1 MSKKP
6 FTATATSF
14 CIATLI
20 ACGGGSTSD
29 SPEPISDSEEV
40 VGTGTLSLSITDGP
54 VDSAS
59 QVVVVFNAIEIK
71 PEEGSS
77 ITINLDEPEMLDLL
91 ALQNGESAPLI
102 QNEVLTAGNYNWIRL
117 AVDADQGELDSYITL
132 DDGTTHSL
140 YVPSGSETGLKLNR
154 NFTIAAGRSV
164 NFMIDFDLRK
174 SVLEPN
180 GQSSDY
186 KLKPT
191 LRVTD
196 MTEVGGITGYIN
208 ASLVADASCSE
219 GLAVYVYDG
228 FDITPD
234 DEGSV
239 TPPVTSALPTY
250 DSLND
255 RFDYSLSF
263 LSTGDYTV
271 AVTCDADLDD
281 PEIDEDDQTWGAVAS
296 ANASVTEAETT
307 SLNFE

>member
-1 MSKKP
+1 MDKNI
-6 FTATATSF
+6 
-14 CIATLI
+14 IASAFASILAVGI
-20 ACGGGSTSD
+20 VACGGSSSSD
-29 SPEPISDSEEV
+29 SPEIYSDEII
-40 VGTGTLSLSITDGP
+40 GTGTLSLSITDGP
-54 VDSAS
+54 VDSAAE
-59 QVVVVFNAIEIK
+59 VVVIFNAVELK

-77 ITINLDEPEMLDLL
+77 FTITFDEPQSIDLL
-91 ALQNGESAPLI
+91 ALQNGESAPLL
-102 QNEVLTAGNYNWIRL
+102 QNEVLTAGNYNWMRL
-117 AVDADQGELDSYITL
+117 AVDADKDEMDSYITL

-154 NFTIAAGRSV
+154 NFTIAAGRAV

-196 MTEVGGITGYIN
+196 MTEVGGISGYI
-208 ASLVADASCSE
+208 AGSLVTDASCNE

-228 FDITPD
+228 LGVTPD
-234 DEGSV
+234 DEGSA
-239 TPPVTSALPTY
+239 TTPVTSAIPTY

-255 RFDYSLSF
+255 RFDYNLSF

-271 AVTCDADLDD
+271 AVTCDADVDD
-281 PEIDEDDQTWGAVAS
+281 PEVDEDDASWSSVAS
-296 ANASVTEAETT
+296 ADSTVVVNQTT
-307 SLNFE
+307 TLNFE